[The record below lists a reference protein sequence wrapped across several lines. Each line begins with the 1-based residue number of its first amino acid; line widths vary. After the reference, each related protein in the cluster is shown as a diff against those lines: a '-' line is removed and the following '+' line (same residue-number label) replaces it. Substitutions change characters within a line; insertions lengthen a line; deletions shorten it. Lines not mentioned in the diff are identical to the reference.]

1 MTDHDVQAILRR
13 LDRIEALTNERLDR
27 FEARLQRLE
36 QRDDFRDEAFTEVLE
51 RLARIEA
58 TLQSGAAGQR
68 RRDGAGGSRRCSRGY
83 AKRGWSH
90 DHPLPGDEG
99 DDGIVTPVRLATPR
113 DPKRRQ
119 GHTLRRRS

>member
-1 MTDHDVQAILRR
+1 MTEQDVQVIIRR

-58 TLQSGAAGQR
+58 TLQSGAAVVKFLIPVMLTLAGLSVSVLFWMIQR
-68 RRDGAGGSRRCSRGY
+68 MG
-83 AKRGWSH
+83 
-90 DHPLPGDEG
+90 
-99 DDGIVTPVRLATPR
+99 
-113 DPKRRQ
+113 
-119 GHTLRRRS
+119 

>member
-1 MTDHDVQAILRR
+1 MTEQDVQAIIRR

-58 TLQSGAAGQR
+58 TLQSGAAVVKFLIPVMLTLAGLSVSVLFWLIQR
-68 RRDGAGGSRRCSRGY
+68 MG
-83 AKRGWSH
+83 
-90 DHPLPGDEG
+90 
-99 DDGIVTPVRLATPR
+99 
-113 DPKRRQ
+113 
-119 GHTLRRRS
+119 

>member
-1 MTDHDVQAILRR
+1 MTEQDVQVIIRR

-58 TLQSGAAGQR
+58 TLQSGAAVVKFLIPVMLTLAGLSVSVLFWLIQR
-68 RRDGAGGSRRCSRGY
+68 MG
-83 AKRGWSH
+83 
-90 DHPLPGDEG
+90 
-99 DDGIVTPVRLATPR
+99 
-113 DPKRRQ
+113 
-119 GHTLRRRS
+119 

>member
-1 MTDHDVQAILRR
+1 MTDHDIQVIIRR

-58 TLQSGAAGQR
+58 TLQSGAAVVKFLIPVMLTLAGLLVSVLFWLIQR
-68 RRDGAGGSRRCSRGY
+68 IG
-83 AKRGWSH
+83 
-90 DHPLPGDEG
+90 
-99 DDGIVTPVRLATPR
+99 
-113 DPKRRQ
+113 
-119 GHTLRRRS
+119 

>member
-1 MTDHDVQAILRR
+1 MTEQDVQVIIRR

-58 TLQSGAAGQR
+58 TLQSGAAVVKFLVPVMLTLAGLAVSVLFWLIQR
-68 RRDGAGGSRRCSRGY
+68 MG
-83 AKRGWSH
+83 
-90 DHPLPGDEG
+90 
-99 DDGIVTPVRLATPR
+99 
-113 DPKRRQ
+113 
-119 GHTLRRRS
+119 